1 MNKKVIFSI
10 VIISLGATFAG
21 CSDKD
26 VSINH
31 SKNEKGS
38 ITSNSLTFKNGNFE
52 GEGEGFNG
60 KTKVSLEIK
69 DGMIKKIDVLS
80 SSDDENYLNEAK
92 DLIPKIIEK
101 QSSNVDSISGATF
114 SSKGII
120 LAVENALNNAK

>member
-26 VSINH
+26 ISI
-31 SKNEKGS
+31 NEKGS

-120 LAVENALNNAK
+120 SAVENALNNAK

>member
-26 VSINH
+26 VSI
-31 SKNEKGS
+31 NEKGS

-101 QSSNVDSISGATF
+101 QNSNVDSISGATF

-120 LAVENALNNAK
+120 SAVENALNNAK